1 MATGNWQPARGH
13 RMSTVTRTR
22 KTTPE
27 PQFDGERRWVIR
39 DSTWDDYQAL
49 TRLLPPPLRLAFD
62 GSNIELMVTSHLH
75 EIYADALDTLFKAI
89 AGALGVVYLACR
101 SASWDRPGVERG
113 IQADNSYYLDPA
125 KIRAAAAA
133 ERKQSRELQDY
144 PEPDLAIEVDLS
156 PPKADRKSIYKA
168 LKVTELWIF
177 DGTTLTIHRLG
188 EDGRYQVVESSGFL
202 PIDPAQI
209 LRWLLHEDRAA
220 DYGGWTRRIRTWAK
234 RTLKRKR

>member
-1 MATGNWQPARGH
+1 
-13 RMSTVTRTR
+13 
-22 KTTPE
+22 
-27 PQFDGERRWVIR
+27 
-39 DSTWDDYQAL
+39 
-49 TRLLPPPLRLAFD
+49 
-62 GSNIELMVTSHLH
+62 MVTSHLH

-89 AGALGVVYLACR
+89 AEALGVVYLACR

-125 KIRAAAAA
+125 KIRVAAAA
-133 ERKQSRELQDY
+133 ERKQSRVLEDY

-188 EDGRYQVVESSGFL
+188 EDGRYRVAKSSGFL
-202 PIDPAQI
+202 PIAPAQI
-209 LRWLLHEDRAA
+209 LRWLFHEDRAA
-220 DYGGWTRRIRTWAK
+220 DYGSWTRRIRTWAK
-234 RTLKRKR
+234 RSLKRKG